1 MPVIP
6 ATQEAEAEEL
16 LEPRRWRLHL
26 PEIAP
31 LHRLRLCLK
40 KREREKKR
48 KTKTGYWY
56 RSVARRVGDPSC
68 RQYVMIKS
76 G

>member
-1 MPVIP
+1 MHVIP

-40 KREREKKR
+40 KRKKEKQA
-48 KTKTGYWY
+48 TGT
-56 RSVARRVGDPSC
+56 DPWPGGLGTPA
-68 RQYVMIKS
+68 VDNM
-76 G
+76 

>member
-40 KREREKKR
+40 KRQGEKK
-48 KTKTGYWY
+48 KEKQKQATGT
-56 RSVARRVGDPSC
+56 DPWPGGLGT
-68 RQYVMIKS
+68 QAVDNM
-76 G
+76 